1 MRTMSERI
9 RCYTDLMQIDSFIER
24 YRYLRIG
31 GELGHATFGYDR
43 YLNQRFY
50 HSSEWKS
57 VRNTVIARDNG
68 CDLGS
73 PGYEIHDRLYVHHM
87 NPMTVEGLISD
98 PEAMLDTN
106 YLITTT
112 HSTHNAIHYGTEELL
127 PREPV
132 LRMPG
137 DTKLW

>member
-1 MRTMSERI
+1 MLFRS
-9 RCYTDLMQIDSFIER
+9 
-24 YRYLRIG
+24 
-31 GELGHATFGYDR
+31 
-43 YLNQRFY
+43 
-50 HSSEWKS
+50 
-57 VRNTVIARDNG
+57 ARDNG
-68 CDLGS
+68 CDLGV